1 VAAPRKKDAP
11 KPQQLPSGRHGLPP
25 QFVASNQ
32 RERIIVAVAEVCS
45 TAGYAA
51 MSVEDVVVASGVSR
65 RTFYDNFQDKE
76 DAFLAAYDEVASRL
90 LARVK
95 TAYETNEGIVP
106 RAREGLSALL
116 GFLAAEPAFADM
128 CVVEALAAGP
138 MVVERR
144 TANLRMLSD
153 LIDET
158 AAAAMP
164 ADATPP
170 SPIIAQALVGGI
182 FEVVY
187 SRVLAGRHDELP
199 GLLPGLIFTLL
210 LPYAGHDV
218 ATQVLKKE
226 RRRMA
231 RTARIAGSRTA
242 PTA

>member
-1 VAAPRKKDAP
+1 MAAPRNKDAR
-11 KPQQLPSGRHGLPP
+11 KALQLPSGRHGLPA

-32 RERIIVAVAEVCS
+32 RERIVVAVAEVCS

-76 DAFLAAYDEVASRL
+76 DAFLAAYDEVTSRL
-90 LARVK
+90 LLRVK
-95 TAYETNEGIVP
+95 AAYEANDDIID
-106 RAREGLSALL
+106 RAREGLRALL

-138 MVVERR
+138 MVVEHRN
-144 TANLRMLSD
+144 ANLRTLSD
-153 LIDET
+153 LIDEA

-164 ADATPP
+164 DATPP

-187 SRVLAGRHDELP
+187 SRVLAGRHAELP

-231 RTARIAGSRTA
+231 QAARVAGSHAAR
-242 PTA
+242 

>member
-1 VAAPRKKDAP
+1 VAASKKDPRKP
-11 KPQQLPSGRHGLPP
+11 RQLPSGRHGLPR

-32 RERIIVAVAEVCS
+32 RERIVVAVAEVCS
-45 TAGYAA
+45 TSGYAA
-51 MSVEDVVVASGVSR
+51 MSVEDIVVASGVSR
-65 RTFYDNFQDKE
+65 RTFYDNFQGKE
-76 DAFLAAYDEVASRL
+76 DVFVAAYDEVTSRL
-90 LARVK
+90 LQRVK
-95 TAYETNEGIVP
+95 ATYDANDGIVD
-106 RAREGLSALL
+106 RAREGLRALL

-138 MVVERR
+138 IVVERR
-144 TANLRMLSD
+144 NANLRMLSD

-164 ADATPP
+164 DATPP

-187 SRVLAGRHDELP
+187 SRILAGRHADLP

-218 ATQVLKKE
+218 ATQILKKE

-231 RTARIAGSRTA
+231 QTNRNAGLPAAR
-242 PTA
+242 

>member
-1 VAAPRKKDAP
+1 VAAPRNKDAR
-11 KPQQLPSGRHGLPP
+11 KALQLPSGRHGLPA

-32 RERIIVAVAEVCS
+32 RERIVVAVAEVCS
-45 TAGYAA
+45 SAGYAA

-76 DAFLAAYDEVASRL
+76 DAFLAAYDEVTSRL
-90 LARVK
+90 LLRVK
-95 TAYETNEGIVP
+95 TAYDANDGIVD
-106 RAREGLSALL
+106 RAREGLRALL

-138 MVVERR
+138 MVVEHRN
-144 TANLRMLSD
+144 ANLRMLSD

-164 ADATPP
+164 DATPP

-187 SRVLAGRHDELP
+187 SRVLAGRHAELP

-226 RRRMA
+226 RRRIAQAA
-231 RTARIAGSRTA
+231 RVASSHAAR
-242 PTA
+242 

>member
-1 VAAPRKKDAP
+1 VAAPRKKDAR
-11 KPQQLPSGRHGLPP
+11 KALQLPSGRHGLPP

-32 RERIIVAVAEVCS
+32 RERIVIAVAQVCS

-76 DAFLAAYDEVASRL
+76 DAFLAAYDEVTSRL
-90 LARVK
+90 LVRVK
-95 TAYETNEGIVP
+95 AAYDANDDIID
-106 RAREGLSALL
+106 RAREGLRALL

-138 MVVERR
+138 MVVEHRN
-144 TANLRMLSD
+144 ANLRMLSD

-164 ADATPP
+164 DGTPP

-210 LPYAGHDV
+210 LPYAGHDF
-218 ATQVLKKE
+218 ATQILKKE

-231 RTARIAGSRTA
+231 HAAKVAAAHATR
-242 PTA
+242 

>member
-1 VAAPRKKDAP
+1 MASPRKKVAA

-76 DAFLAAYDEVASRL
+76 DAFLAAYDEAASRL

-95 TAYETNEGIVP
+95 TAYEANDGIVA

-116 GFLAAEPAFADM
+116 GFLAAEPAFADL

-138 MVVERR
+138 MVVDHR
-144 TANLRMLSD
+144 TANLRTLSD

-164 ADATPP
+164 DAAPP

-231 RTARIAGSRTA
+231 RTARTAGSRAAST
-242 PTA
+242 P

>member
-1 VAAPRKKDAP
+1 VAAPRKKDAR
-11 KPQQLPSGRHGLPP
+11 KALQLPSGRHGLAP

-32 RERIIVAVAEVCS
+32 RERIVVAVAQVCS

-76 DAFLAAYDEVASRL
+76 DAFLAAYDEVTSRL
-90 LARVK
+90 LLRVK
-95 TAYETNEGIVP
+95 AAYDANDDIIA
-106 RAREGLSALL
+106 RAREGLRALL

-138 MVVERR
+138 MVVEHRN
-144 TANLRMLSD
+144 ANLRMLSD
-153 LIDET
+153 LIDE
-158 AAAAMP
+158 AADAAMP
-164 ADATPP
+164 DATPP

-187 SRVLAGRHDELP
+187 SRVLAGRHAELP

-218 ATQVLKKE
+218 ATQVLKQE

-231 RTARIAGSRTA
+231 QAAKVAAA
-242 PTA
+242 PAAQ

>member
-1 VAAPRKKDAP
+1 MAAPRKKDAR
-11 KPQQLPSGRHGLPP
+11 KALQLPSGRHGLAP

-65 RTFYDNFQDKE
+65 RTFYDNFRDKE
-76 DAFLAAYDEVASRL
+76 DAFLNAYDEVTARL
-90 LARVK
+90 LLRVK
-95 TAYETNEGIVP
+95 TAYDANEGIID
-106 RAREGLSALL
+106 RAREGLRALL

-138 MVVERR
+138 MVVEHRN
-144 TANLRMLSD
+144 ANLQTLSN

-164 ADATPP
+164 DALPP

-210 LPYAGHDV
+210 LPYAGHDF

-226 RRRMA
+226 QRRMA
-231 RTARIAGSRTA
+231 QTPQVVPRA
-242 PTA
+242 

>member
-1 VAAPRKKDAP
+1 VAAPRKHDAP

-51 MSVEDVVVASGVSR
+51 MSVEDIVVASGVSR

-90 LARVK
+90 LLRVK

-138 MVVERR
+138 MVVARR
-144 TANLRMLSD
+144 NANLRTLSD
-153 LIDET
+153 LIDQT

-231 RTARIAGSRTA
+231 RTGRAAGSHTA
-242 PTA
+242 PAA

>member
-1 VAAPRKKDAP
+1 VT
-11 KPQQLPSGRHGLPP
+11 
-25 QFVASNQ
+25 SNQ
-32 RERIIVAVAEVCS
+32 RERLVVAIADVCS
-45 TAGYAA
+45 SSGYAA
-51 MSVEDVVVASGVSR
+51 MSVEDIVVASGVSR

-76 DAFLAAYDEVASRL
+76 DAFLAAYDEVTSRL
-90 LARVK
+90 LLRVK
-95 TAYETNEGIVP
+95 TAYDANDGIVD
-106 RAREGLSALL
+106 RAREGLRALL

-138 MVVERR
+138 MVVEHRN
-144 TANLRMLSD
+144 ANLRMLSD

-164 ADATPP
+164 DATPP

-187 SRVLAGRHDELP
+187 SRVLAGRHAELP

-226 RRRMA
+226 RRRIAQAA
-231 RTARIAGSRTA
+231 RVASAHAAR
-242 PTA
+242 

>member
-1 VAAPRKKDAP
+1 VAAPRKKDAR
-11 KPQQLPSGRHGLPP
+11 KALQLPSGRHGLAP

-65 RTFYDNFQDKE
+65 RTFYDNFRDKE
-76 DAFLAAYDEVASRL
+76 DAFLNAYDEVTARL
-90 LARVK
+90 LLRVK
-95 TAYETNEGIVP
+95 TAYDANEGIIDQ
-106 RAREGLSALL
+106 AREGLRALL

-138 MVVERR
+138 MVVEHRN
-144 TANLRMLSD
+144 ANLQTLSN
-153 LIDET
+153 LIDAT

-164 ADATPP
+164 DATPP

-210 LPYAGHDV
+210 LPYAGHDF
-218 ATQVLKKE
+218 ATQILKKE

-231 RTARIAGSRTA
+231 QTARVA
-242 PTA
+242 PRA

>member
-1 VAAPRKKDAP
+1 MDAPRKKDAR
-11 KPQQLPSGRHGLPP
+11 KPRQLPSGRHGLPR

-32 RERIIVAVAEVCS
+32 RERIVVAVAEVCS

-51 MSVEDVVVASGVSR
+51 MSVEDIVVASGVSR
-65 RTFYDNFQDKE
+65 RTFYDNFQGKE
-76 DAFLAAYDEVASRL
+76 DVFVAAYDEVTSRL
-90 LARVK
+90 LLRVK
-95 TAYETNEGIVP
+95 TAYEANEGIVP
-106 RAREGLSALL
+106 RARESLRALL

-138 MVVERR
+138 VVIERR
-144 TANLRMLSD
+144 NANLRTLSD

-164 ADATPP
+164 NATPP

-187 SRVLAGRHDELP
+187 SRVLAGRHAELP
-199 GLLPGLIFTLL
+199 GLLPGLVFTLL

-218 ATQVLKKE
+218 ATQILKKE

-231 RTARIAGSRTA
+231 QTARVAGSQAAR
-242 PTA
+242 

>member
-1 VAAPRKKDAP
+1 VAAPRKKDAR
-11 KPQQLPSGRHGLPP
+11 KARQLPSGRHGLPP

-45 TAGYAA
+45 TSGYAA

-90 LARVK
+90 LTRVK

-106 RAREGLSALL
+106 RAREGLRALL

-138 MVVERR
+138 TVAEHRN
-144 TANLRMLSD
+144 ANLRTLSD
-153 LIDET
+153 LIDEVAT
-158 AAAAMP
+158 AAMP
-164 ADATPP
+164 NATPP

-187 SRVLAGRHDELP
+187 SRVLAGRHAELP

-231 RTARIAGSRTA
+231 QAARVAAAHAAR
-242 PTA
+242 

>member
-1 VAAPRKKDAP
+1 MAAPRDKDAR
-11 KPQQLPSGRHGLPP
+11 KALQLPSGRHGLPA

-76 DAFLAAYDEVASRL
+76 DAFLAAYDEVTSRL
-90 LARVK
+90 LLRVK
-95 TAYETNEGIVP
+95 TAYDANEGIID
-106 RAREGLSALL
+106 RAREGLRALL

-138 MVVERR
+138 VVVERR
-144 TANLRMLSD
+144 KANLRMLSD

-164 ADATPP
+164 AAAPP

-187 SRVLAGRHDELP
+187 SRVLAGRHAELP
-199 GLLPGLIFTLL
+199 GLLPGLMFTLL
-210 LPYAGHDV
+210 LPYAGHDL
-218 ATQVLKKE
+218 ATQILKKE

-231 RTARIAGSRTA
+231 QAARAARSHAAG
-242 PTA
+242 